1 MKRLIALAA
10 LAAASLTAGSP
21 AVHAQTYPSRPV
33 RMVVPYAAGGGVDIV
48 ARAVGQKMAT
58 LLGQPVIVDNKPGA
72 STNIG
77 METVAHAQPDGYT
90 IMMASNSLATNAS
103 LFPKLSF
110 HPSKDFTP
118 LARVGYAP
126 LVLVVPAKRGPAS
139 LRALVTQAKGA
150 PGTLQ
155 YGSAGNGSSG
165 HLASELFKDAA
176 GIDALHVPYKGGV
189 PAITDLLGERLSFM
203 LINPL
208 EVLSHLRAGTLKALA
223 VASEQ
228 RSPLLPEVPTM
239 REQGLPGFSATVWW
253 GLVAP
258 AGTPAAVVERLNQ
271 AANKA
276 LAGSGRA
283 PAAVAGGRDHC
294 RRHAGAVR
302 RLCARGNRD
311 LGRGDPQGGRAGRL
325 ATAAQAR
332 SGAPGGNSER

>member
-1 MKRLIALAA
+1 MRRIIALAA
-10 LAAASLTAGSP
+10 LATATLIFSSAAL
-21 AVHAQTYPSRPV
+21 HAETYPARPV
-33 RMVVPYAAGGGVDIV
+33 RLVVPYAAGGGVDIV

-77 METVAHAQPDGYT
+77 METVARAQPDGYT

-103 LFPKLSF
+103 LFPKLGFS
-110 HPSKDFTP
+110 PAKDFTP

-126 LVLVVPAKRGPAS
+126 LVLVVPARRGPAS
-139 LRALVTQAKGA
+139 LRALVSQAKGA
-150 PGTLQ
+150 PGTLS

-165 HLASELFKDAA
+165 HLSTELFKDAA
-176 GIDALHVPYKGGV
+176 AIDVLHVPYKGGA

-228 RSPLLPEVPTM
+228 RTPLLPDVPTM
-239 REQGLPGFSATVWW
+239 GEQGLPGFSATVWW

-258 AGTPAAVVERLNQ
+258 AGTPPAVVERLNQ

-276 LAGSGRA
+276 LADPAVRQQLAQIGVMISAGT
-283 PAAVAGGRDHC
+283 PAAFGDFIRAETTTW
-294 RRHAGAVR
+294 AAVIR
-302 RLCARGNRD
+302 KAD
-311 LGRGDPQGGRAGRL
+311 VRAD
-325 ATAAQAR
+325 
-332 SGAPGGNSER
+332 